1 MQASNRIIA
10 NTLAQYIRTILNVLL
25 SLYSARLVLDYLGV
39 EDYGI
44 YTLVAGVVSLL
55 SFLTNSLISST
66 QRFLSY
72 NQGKGDLENMKGV
85 FSNSLLLHIILG
97 LLIAL
102 VLESFTSFLFSGF
115 LNIPVGREKVAEF
128 IYQLVVVMV
137 YISFMSA
144 PYRAL
149 LTSRENIVYI
159 SVIDVTDGILKVVL
173 VLLLPFL
180 KMDNLMVYGC
190 IMFFISCFNLLSFSI
205 YAHLH
210 YEECILP
217 KLRYFS
223 WDYVKRLF
231 SFTGWVTYSALCIT
245 FRTQGL
251 AVVLNKMMC
260 TAINAA
266 YGIGGQISGMVSFVS
281 SSLNNAIAP
290 QLMASEGKGDRER
303 MWMLAKVESK
313 FSFLLLAMVGIPTI
327 FEMDSLLQ
335 LWLKDVP
342 PYASLFARMFL
353 TMQIIDMLT
362 IGLALANKAIGNIGF
377 YTVITLTPKLLILPI
392 GWIFL
397 KLGYSLISV
406 CLLMIGIETVCM
418 LVRIPLLRRQQG
430 FNAWDYVK
438 DVFIRPMMP
447 ILVSITVC
455 FLICSFLDFQL
466 RFLITY
472 FFSILL
478 CILIVYKFTL
488 SNQEKRKVDNILN
501 LVKKKVLKIN
511 YL

>member
-251 AVVLNKMMC
+251 AIVLNK
-260 TAINAA
+260 
-266 YGIGGQISGMVSFVS
+266 
-281 SSLNNAIAP
+281 
-290 QLMASEGKGDRER
+290 
-303 MWMLAKVESK
+303 
-313 FSFLLLAMVGIPTI
+313 I
-327 FEMDSLLQ
+327 F
-335 LWLKDVP
+335 
-342 PYASLFARMFL
+342 A
-353 TMQIIDMLT
+353 
-362 IGLALANKAIGNIGF
+362 G
-377 YTVITLTPKLLILPI
+377 
-392 GWIFL
+392 
-397 KLGYSLISV
+397 
-406 CLLMIGIETVCM
+406 
-418 LVRIPLLRRQQG
+418 
-430 FNAWDYVK
+430 
-438 DVFIRPMMP
+438 
-447 ILVSITVC
+447 
-455 FLICSFLDFQL
+455 
-466 RFLITY
+466 
-472 FFSILL
+472 
-478 CILIVYKFTL
+478 
-488 SNQEKRKVDNILN
+488 
-501 LVKKKVLKIN
+501 
-511 YL
+511 